1 MRTLAD
7 QRKDAPGRQHHHTR
21 SRHGIMVRMIELFD
35 DLQKLKVEDLRPGHV
50 ADVAALLREVNEK
63 EGDPFPQET
72 LMSLEGAYVTIEDVV
87 LETDEVTVL
96 YSTDGN
102 FAVPS
107 QYLVW
112 VAGIDDELWTI
123 P

>member
-1 MRTLAD
+1 M
-7 QRKDAPGRQHHHTR
+7 PGRQHHHAR
-21 SRHGIMVRMIELFD
+21 SRHGIIVTMIELFD

-50 ADVAALLREVNEK
+50 ADVGALLREVNEK
-63 EGDPFPQET
+63 EGYFFREET
-72 LMSLEGAYVTIEDVV
+72 LNTLEGAYVTIEDVV

-102 FAVPS
+102 FAMPS
-107 QYLVW
+107 QYSVW